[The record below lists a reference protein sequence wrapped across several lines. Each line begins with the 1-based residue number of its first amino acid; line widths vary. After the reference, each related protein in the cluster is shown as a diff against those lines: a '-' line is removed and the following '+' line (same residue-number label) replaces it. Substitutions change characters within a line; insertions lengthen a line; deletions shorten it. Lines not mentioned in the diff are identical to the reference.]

1 MIKAQRARKTMHSGD
16 WLSCLMS
23 FHIHFSGTSSV
34 AVAWSG
40 TFDDLIGGHILDFF
54 QANIPMNVS
63 GLAPYPDFFAVGL
76 ILILS
81 GNTKPCFP
89 LPCFH
94 RLLFTVC
101 RVKGCVFIVAFSHK
115 GVLAFGVKESA
126 TINKIF
132 TAINILV
139 LLFVAISGFIK
150 GDIANWQVSKED
162 LINTT

>member
-1 MIKAQRARKTMHSGD
+1 M
-16 WLSCLMS
+16 
-23 FHIHFSGTSSV
+23 

-40 TFDDLIGGHILDFF
+40 TFDELIGGHILDFF
-54 QANIPMNVS
+54 QENISMNAD

-81 GNTKPCFP
+81 GNSTPCFP
-89 LPCFH
+89 L
-94 RLLFTVC
+94 LWFTAC
-101 RVKGCVFIVAFSHK
+101 SVKRRAFIFYVSYE

-150 GDIANWQVSKED
+150 GDIANWQISKEQ
-162 LINTT
+162 LMNSS

>member
-1 MIKAQRARKTMHSGD
+1 MCAIN
-16 WLSCLMS
+16 
-23 FHIHFSGTSSV
+23 FSGTSSV

-54 QANIPMNVS
+54 KKHIPINAN

-81 GNTKPCFP
+81 GS
-89 LPCFH
+89 
-94 RLLFTVC
+94 
-101 RVKGCVFIVAFSHK
+101 VARRFSLARFYLQSAVSNVLRSPHK
-115 GVLAFGVKESA
+115 GVLAFGVKEST

-150 GDIANWQVSKED
+150 GDIGNWQISEEE
-162 LINTT
+162 LRNQT

>member
-1 MIKAQRARKTMHSGD
+1 M
-16 WLSCLMS
+16 
-23 FHIHFSGTSSV
+23 

-40 TFDDLIGGHILDFF
+40 TFDELIGGHILDFF
-54 QANIPMNVS
+54 EKNIPMNAS

-81 GNTKPCFP
+81 GKSRPRFP

-94 RLLFTVC
+94 ALYVYSLPCQTLCTHCYV
-101 RVKGCVFIVAFSHK
+101 SHQ

-150 GDIANWQVSKED
+150 GNIANWNISKEE
-162 LINTT
+162 LINST